1 MTHQQAPDD
10 EPPFDMDAAI
20 VFIAS
25 AITNGESYESFAARM
40 LVDTDHL
47 MPPPAHGNLREDP
60 ALRRSLAIAL
70 VRALWRQMPDPTHRY
85 ALASLPNPERNAP
98 CHCGSGLKYKKCCAP
113 IDAGVPIERMN
124 LLPNVLEVLPKKRW
138 SELVGS
144 RVPLDMVGHT
154 AYEWTL
160 EGRDKD
166 AVALLEPWLAEAA
179 NFDMR
184 HELMFDT
191 LLDAYTN
198 LGQPRKKENLL
209 DRAHEHG
216 DRTIRSVALQRRVC
230 MYADQGDYAKAWERF
245 AEAQR
250 ADPDSPSL
258 AHVEVTVLLSEG
270 RDAEARERARFWV
283 LRLQRRG
290 DPELEDLIELLEDIA
305 RQGSAA
311 LLDVASDQQPAFG
324 ELLQLIA
331 EAPPLA
337 CAYTLQPDGDSAGPL
352 IASADLGIAL
362 AHWEKTFPEIYNPEF
377 PEDVEDRIWV
387 SAPYWLEL
395 LRRKPILW
403 QSFEVLDS
411 LVEVVAM
418 IPVPG
423 NQQLATNL
431 LDRAEQLLR
440 MVIRDNAAEGLK
452 FEWSWLQN
460 RAALGLL
467 GQRISIARDPAPTAE
482 NVARL
487 EWLVRTLNPNDN
499 QGFRP
504 RLLRHYLELGRFDDA
519 LMFADLYPD
528 DFPDMQYSRALALF
542 ALGRIDD
549 ATAAL
554 RTAQESYPK
563 PLAWLLKKQPTPPR
577 SSGFGILLG
586 GDEEAWNYRI
596 HHLAL
601 WQKLGALDWAA
612 RTKRMRK
619 R

>member
-1 MTHQQAPDD
+1 MTLKPPPDD

-20 VFIAS
+20 VFITT
-25 AITNGESYESFAARM
+25 AIAHGETYASFAARM

-47 MPPPAHGNLREDP
+47 MPPPKQGNLRDDP
-60 ALRRSLAIAL
+60 ALRRALAIAL
-70 VRALWRQMPDPTHRY
+70 VRALWRQIPDPTQRY
-85 ALASLPNPERNAP
+85 AVASLPNPERNAP
-98 CHCGSGLKYKKCCAP
+98 CHCGSELKYKKCCAP

-124 LLPNVLEVLPKKRW
+124 LLPQLLEVLPKKRW

-144 RVPLDMVGHT
+144 RVPLDMLGHT
-154 AYEWTL
+154 AYEWTH

-166 AVALLEPWLAEAA
+166 AVALLEPWLADAA
-179 NFDMR
+179 HFDVR

-198 LGQPRKKENLL
+198 LGQPRKKAALL

-245 AEAQR
+245 GDAQR

-283 LRLQRRG
+283 MRLQRRG
-290 DPELEDLIELLEDIA
+290 DPQLEDLIELLGDIA
-305 RQGSAA
+305 SQGSAA
-311 LLDVASDQQPAFG
+311 LLDIAGDQQPAFG
-324 ELLQLIA
+324 ELQQLIA
-331 EAPPLA
+331 EAPPVA

-352 IASADLGIAL
+352 AASADLGIAL
-362 AHWEKTFPEIYNPEF
+362 AHWESTFPDLYELEF
-377 PEDVEDRIWV
+377 PEDIEDRIWA
-387 SAPYWLEL
+387 SAPEWLDL
-395 LRRKPILW
+395 LRAKPILW
-403 QSFEVLDS
+403 QCFEVLDS
-411 LVEVVAM
+411 LVEVVAL

-423 NQQLATNL
+423 TEHLATDL

-440 MVIRDNAAEGLK
+440 EVIRANAAEGLK
-452 FEWSWLQN
+452 LEWGWLQN
-460 RAALGLL
+460 RAALDLL
-467 GQRISIARDPAPTAE
+467 GQRISIARNPGPSAE

-487 EWLVRTLNPNDN
+487 EWLVRTLNPSDN
-499 QGFRP
+499 LGFRP
-504 RLLRHYLELGRFDDA
+504 RLLRHYLELGRFDEA
-519 LMFADLYPD
+519 LAFADLYPD
-528 DFPDMQYSRALALF
+528 DFPGMQYSRALALF
-542 ALGRIDD
+542 ALDRIED
-549 ATAAL
+549 ATEAL
-554 RTAQESYPK
+554 RNAQESYPK

-577 SSGFGILLG
+577 SNGYGIELG

-612 RTKRMRK
+612 RIKRLRK